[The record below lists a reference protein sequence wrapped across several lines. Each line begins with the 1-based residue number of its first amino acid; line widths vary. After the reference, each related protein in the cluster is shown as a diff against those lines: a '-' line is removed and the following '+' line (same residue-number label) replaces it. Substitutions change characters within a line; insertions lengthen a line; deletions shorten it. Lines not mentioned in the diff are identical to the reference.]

1 MRLLIYGINYA
12 PELTGVGKYTG
23 EMAEALAKQ
32 GHQVRVVTAYP
43 YYPVWKVKEGYTP
56 WQYSKECL
64 STIEIWR
71 CPLWVPR
78 QPSGL
83 KRVLHLTS
91 FALSSFP
98 ISLWQGI
105 SWHPDAVFVIEPTF
119 LCVVGAVLTA
129 GVCNAK
135 TWLHIQDFE
144 IDAGFDL
151 GLIPSNKLVRAAI
164 TATERWL
171 MGCYDQIS
179 TISERMLERLRTKGI
194 SAAKGVYF
202 PNWVDT
208 QTIYP
213 MKARHSLREELG
225 IAPDTFVALYSGS
238 MAEKQGL
245 EMLLDV
251 AQLVAARK
259 DILFVLSGEGA
270 AKKRLMELA
279 KKLPNVRFLD
289 LQPEER
295 LNALLNLANVHLLPQ
310 LANAADLVMPS
321 KLKGMCAS
329 GRPTIATAA
338 LGTQITQVVQQCGL
352 VVPPADVKAM
362 AKAIV
367 YLASDP
373 EKCLRLGQAARQYAV
388 QHWDRQQVLRQLEQR
403 LLELCSR
410 PQSVSNRVKAAI
422 ELSSETERAALNRD
436 RPKIKSVGRKF
447 TPKQTSKW

>member
-23 EMAEALAKQ
+23 EMAEALARQ

-43 YYPVWKVKEGYTP
+43 YYPVWKVKEGYTS
-56 WQYSKECL
+56 WQYSKECF
-64 STIEIWR
+64 SAVEIWR

-98 ISLWQGI
+98 LSLWQGI
-105 SWHPDAVFVIEPTF
+105 NWHPDVVFVVEPTF

-129 GVCNAK
+129 SVCKAK

-144 IDAGFDL
+144 IDAGFNL
-151 GLIPSNKLVRAAI
+151 GLIPSNKSVRTAI

-171 MGCYDQIS
+171 MERFDQIS
-179 TISERMLERLRTKGI
+179 TISERMLERLRTKGL
-194 SAAKGVYF
+194 SAVKGVYF

-208 QTIYP
+208 QTICP
-213 MKARHSLREELG
+213 MKAQHSLREELG

-245 EMLLDV
+245 EMLLSV
-251 AQLVAARK
+251 AQLVVAESH
-259 DILFVLSGEGA
+259 ILFVLSGEGA
-270 AKKRLMELA
+270 AKKRLMDMA
-279 KKLPNVRFLD
+279 KNLPNVRFLD

-310 LANAADLVMPS
+310 LSNAADLVMPS

-329 GRPTIATAA
+329 GRPTIATAT
-338 LGTQITQVVQQCGL
+338 LGTQIAQVVQQCGV

-367 YLASDP
+367 YLASDR
-373 EKCLRLGQAARQYAV
+373 EKCSYLGQAARQYAIK
-388 QHWDRQQVLRQLEQR
+388 HWDRQQVLRQLEQR
-403 LLELCSR
+403 LLELCSQ
-410 PQSVSNRVKAAI
+410 PQPESTSVKTTI
-422 ELSSETERAALNRD
+422 ELAVKTKRSTLNRD
-436 RPKIKSVGRKF
+436 RPEIKY
-447 TPKQTSKW
+447 